1 MKTMSHSFPLYTLLL
16 IGLSLAGTG
25 CTTLPSFES
34 LDPDA
39 YQAYMEAQTEKVL
52 MVSRKAGS
60 RAYVYGYGSGHST
73 QEEALEAA
81 RLQCETRREI
91 YRLENA
97 CEVYMIN
104 NERVAEDD

>member
-1 MKTMSHSFPLYTLLL
+1 MSHSFSLYTLLL
-16 IGLSLAGTG
+16 IGLSLASTG

-34 LDPDA
+34 LDPEA
-39 YQAYMEAQTEKVL
+39 YETYLQASSEKVL

-73 QEEALEAA
+73 QEEALEEA

-91 YRLENA
+91 YRLENE

-104 NERVAEDD
+104 NEKVAEDE